1 MNKSLGT
8 VPLLAACIWL
18 ATCSC
23 ESSSHERDSSQMALH
38 SVSFESR
45 GGPPVVAGIAI
56 LAATGKPLA
65 GVTLTLP
72 DGTTATSGED
82 GRFEL
87 VGMRPGLEGLLEA
100 RTEDGLVGTNPLL
113 PLAGGRLEVVVRLRK
128 PRGEQ

>member
-8 VPLLAACIWL
+8 LPLLAACIWL

-56 LAATGKPLA
+56 LAR
-65 GVTLTLP
+65 
-72 DGTTATSGED
+72 DGQA
-82 GRFEL
+82 
-87 VGMRPGLEGLLEA
+87 PG
-100 RTEDGLVGTNPLL
+100 
-113 PLAGGRLEVVVRLRK
+113 GGDAHPPGWHDRDL
-128 PRGEQ
+128 G

>member
-1 MNKSLGT
+1 MNKSLGSIP
-8 VPLLAACIWL
+8 VLAACLWL

-23 ESSSHERDSSQMALH
+23 ESNSRERDSNPLVLH

-45 GGPPVVAGIAI
+45 EGPPVVSGIAL

-65 GVTLTLP
+65 GVTLTMP
-72 DGTTATSGED
+72 DGTTAVSGED

-87 VGMRPGLEGLLEA
+87 VGMRVGLEGLLEA

-113 PLAGGRLEVVVRLRK
+113 PLSGGRLEVVVRLRK
-128 PRGEQ
+128 PRSE

>member
-8 VPLLAACIWL
+8 IPVLAACLWL

-23 ESSSHERDSSQMALH
+23 ESNSHERDSGPMTLH

-45 GGPPVVAGIAI
+45 EGPPIVSGVAI

-72 DGTTATSGED
+72 DGTTAVSGED

-100 RTEDGLVGTNPLL
+100 TTEDGLVGTNPLL
-113 PLAGGRLEVVVRLRK
+113 PLAGGRLEVVVRLRM
-128 PRGEQ
+128 PRGEH